1 MSDLKIYAKT
11 LEQTAKEQ
19 IEAIS
24 ESAAFSDSKIR
35 IMPDCHAGKGT
46 VIGFTANMT
55 DKVIP
60 NVVGVDIGC
69 GMLTANLGPLAVD
82 FAKLDE
88 VIRTYVPS
96 GFNVHEVPVSD
107 TSFLQRLKCYP
118 YLHDVDWLEKSL
130 GSLGGGNHF
139 IELDQDEDGNVYLII
154 HSGSRNLG
162 VQVAS
167 YYQDLAIKNC
177 QNNKSAREELIREY
191 KAAGRQKEISNA
203 LAQIPVVNIPK
214 ELCYLEGQDRKDYLH
229 DMEICQ
235 NFASINREAIAE
247 IICLAMGWEGIDS
260 FETIHNYISFKDGIV
275 RKGAIS
281 AHYGERVLIPLNMR
295 DGCILG
301 TGLGN
306 EDWNNSAPHGAGR
319 VMSRK
324 QAKELINLEDFQNTM
339 EGIYSTSIVEETLDE
354 SPFAYKP
361 SEEIIEL
368 VKDTVRIEK
377 ILKPIYNFKAS

>member
-46 VIGFTANMT
+46 VIGFTASVS

-69 GMLTANLGPLAVD
+69 GMLTVKLFRPDLD
-82 FAKLDE
+82 FAKLDK
-88 VIRTYVPS
+88 VIRT
-96 GFNVHEVPVSD
+96 HVPVGFEVNEYPIAD
-107 TSFLQRLKCYP
+107 ASFLKNLKCYP
-118 YLHDVDWLEKSL
+118 YLHDIDRLECSL

-162 VQVAS
+162 IQVAS
-167 YYQDLAIKNC
+167 YYQELAVKNC

-191 KAAGRQKEISNA
+191 KATGRQKEISSA
-203 LAQIPVVNIPK
+203 LAQIPVNKIPK

-235 NFASINREAIAE
+235 TFATINRLAIAKT
-247 IICLAMGWEGIDS
+247 ILVHMGWQRVTE
-260 FETIHNYISFKDGIV
+260 FHTMHNYISFKDGIV

-281 AHYGERVLIPLNMR
+281 AHYGEQVLIPLNMR

-301 TGLGN
+301 IGLGN

-368 VKDTVRIEK
+368 VKDTVKIEK

>member
-82 FAKLDE
+82 FVKLDE

-96 GFNVHEVPVSD
+96 GCNVHEIPVSD
-107 TSFLQRLKCYP
+107 TSFLHKLKCYS
-118 YLHDVDWLEKSL
+118 YLHDVDWLERSL

-139 IELDQDEDGNVYLII
+139 IELDQDEDGNIYLII

-235 NFASINREAIAE
+235 NFASINREAIGE